1 MKTYRAA
8 VIGRTGR
15 GDYGHGLDEVFTDL
29 PNVELVAVADDDKMG
44 LAKTAAKL
52 KVDQAFS
59 DYREL
64 LDKAKPDMVSIGQ
77 RWLDQHRDMVVAC
90 AERGI
95 HMYLE
100 KPFCRTLAEADE
112 MVAACEK
119 RHTKLAIAHQT
130 RYSPRLPV
138 AQEILASGKL
148 GRVLEIRGRGKE
160 DARGGSED
168 LWVLGSHIVDLM
180 RAFAGDPQWCFASV
194 TKEERPITP
203 ADVVEGNEGIGPL
216 AGDGVQAMYGFPGGV
231 TGYFASHKAAGGGP
245 RFGVQVYC
253 TGGIL
258 EMQTNYMPQV
268 WVLRDPAWSPGRNKK
283 KWEPVSTAGI
293 GEPEP
298 IKDEGPKKANQIAVA
313 DLIGAIEENRE
324 TRSNI
329 YDARWSIEMIVGVFA
344 ANKAGAPVQLPL
356 KDRHN
361 PLASG

>member
-15 GDYGHGLDEVFTDL
+15 GDYGHHLDEVWTGL

-52 KVDQAFS
+52 KAPQAFA
-59 DYREL
+59 DYREM
-64 LDKAKPDMVSIGQ
+64 LDKAKPDLVSIGV

-100 KPFCRTLAEADE
+100 KPFCRTLAEADA
-112 MVAACEK
+112 MVAACEQT
-119 RHTKLAIAHQT
+119 HTKLAIAHQT
-130 RYSPRLPV
+130 RYSPKLPV
-138 AQEILASGKL
+138 VKEILASGKL

-160 DARGGSED
+160 DARGGAED
-168 LWVLGSHIVDLM
+168 LWVLGSQIVDLM
-180 RAFAGDPQWCFASV
+180 RTLAGDPNWCVGSV
-194 TKEERPITP
+194 TKESRPITT
-203 ADVVEGNEGIGPL
+203 ADIAEGNEGIGPL
-216 AGDGVQAMYGFPGGV
+216 AGDGVRAMYGLPDGV
-231 TGYFASHKAAGGGP
+231 TGYFNSYKGAGGGP
-245 RFGVQVYC
+245 RFGLQVFC

-293 GEPEP
+293 GESEP
-298 IKDEGPKKANQIAVA
+298 LIDEGPNKANQLAVL
-313 DLIGAIEENRE
+313 DLIAAVEENRE

-329 YDARWSIEMIVGVFA
+329 YDARWTIEMIAGVFA
-344 ANKAGAPVQLPL
+344 SNKSGAVVELPL
-356 KDRHN
+356 KERHN
-361 PLASG
+361 PLASA